1 MIEIRGT
8 LAREMKKQFEK
19 NIPDSNLDRKVKMS
33 DAEAI
38 AQYQKKR
45 RKILKLDEELEARDL
60 NRADEEQRGLAEI
73 ARMEARLSQLVEGV
87 EDEKIRR
94 LKEEINALKAKTN
107 HLARQYG
114 LVEPNNP
121 EALAHDRLHCQVCDT
136 SLHWKD
142 AYKNAPEEIQLLFG
156 RDEEVR
162 HLCCY
167 CFAKMEREEIVKIQ
181 TGKDPTKEIRMMI
194 YNPEDFVIES
204 KGRVIEEK
212 IQKEIEKTEKLSK
225 IRKIAIE
232 SKIKQYKGV
241 VSLIGKFKFDSLSG
255 EDTMVKENWLNNFP
269 TRYNYAN
276 M

>member
-1 MIEIRGT
+1 MIEINGT

-19 NIPDSNLDRKVKMS
+19 NIPDSALDRKVKMS

-60 NRADEEQRGLAEI
+60 NRADEEERGLAEI
-73 ARMEARLSQLVEGV
+73 ARMESQLSQLKEGID
-87 EDEKIRR
+87 DEKIRR
-94 LKEEINALKAKTN
+94 LKDEIYALKTKAN

-121 EALAHDRLHCQVCDT
+121 EALAHDRLHCQVCDI

-142 AYKNAPEEIQLLFG
+142 AYKQAPEEIQLLFG
-156 RDEEVR
+156 RDEDVR

-167 CFAKMEREEIVKIQ
+167 CFAKMEHDEIVKIQ
-181 TGKDPTKEIRMMI
+181 TGEDATKEIRMMI
-194 YNPEDFVIES
+194 YNPEDFVTET
-204 KGRVIEEK
+204 KGRVIEEQ
-212 IQKEIEKTEKLSK
+212 IQQEIERTEKLSK
-225 IRKIAIE
+225 ERKLYIE
-232 SKIKQYKGV
+232 SKIRRYKNV

-255 EDTMVKENWLNNFP
+255 EDMMVKENWLNNFP
-269 TRYNYAN
+269 SRYNYAN